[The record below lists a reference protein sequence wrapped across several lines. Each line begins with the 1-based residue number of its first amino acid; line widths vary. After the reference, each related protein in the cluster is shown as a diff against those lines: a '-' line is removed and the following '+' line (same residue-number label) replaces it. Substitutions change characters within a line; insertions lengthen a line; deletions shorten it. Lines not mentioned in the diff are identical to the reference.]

1 MSQVETTM
9 KNGMLYEVLTVE
21 KYKKLKKE
29 GVTDNRIMRKF
40 GYNNVSLSKW
50 KKENLTKEEIE
61 ELSLK
66 KSAPKKMPEVYIK
79 KAGAEKKVIAVEAHQ
94 KVLDELKQ
102 KNKDI
107 ENMELAIKDLKEQ
120 LDIAEDEKGRM
131 RAEHEEALQEFAS
144 EKELAYQEAKEWH
157 AKYHGVIK
165 ELNQLKNETVQ
176 NDYRIQNLEF
186 LLAEAEKE
194 LAATK
199 KEIEPLKKLLLIYLG
214 KEQKR

>member
-9 KNGMLYEVLTVE
+9 KNGMMYEVLTVE

-40 GYNNVSLSKW
+40 GYNTVSLSKW
-50 KKENLTKEEIE
+50 KKENFTPEEIE

-66 KSAPKKMPEVYIK
+66 KS
-79 KAGAEKKVIAVEAHQ
+79 GSEKKVIAVEAHQ